1 MEWENSNFVKDK
13 CFERINANWSLK
25 GTILQKAYF
34 VNTFCLSK
42 LNYISQAFIMD
53 TNILEEI
60 TKLALKFIYAGENE
74 RPIRLVNFRRISEG
88 GIGLIEP
95 KLKAKALLC
104 KSVLKDIRLRN
115 IALKSNVLEVDVYGV
130 NDTIINYIKDGKMN
144 STSKEIYEAFIFKYL
159 RVNSTLI
166 PSRNE
171 KKVANIKWSNSYRNY
186 RNTTEIDPKEKEL
199 VFRFIQDL
207 VAVPAR
213 LHQKV
218 DKRCMRKLKNND
230 ICTSISDREH
240 YFQSCDSIR
249 EVALMFKS
257 IAHKILQKKNISL
270 KDLLHF
276 SYRGRGKNKE
286 KVFSW
291 VLVKCY
297 KKIFYDKMLD
307 GKKIMQDILK
317 DIKFAE
323 SNQFNITKLKEFQ
336 SVKEVML
343 NMIT

>member
-1 MEWENSNFVKDK
+1 
-13 CFERINANWSLK
+13 
-25 GTILQKAYF
+25 
-34 VNTFCLSK
+34 
-42 LNYISQAFIMD
+42 
-53 TNILEEI
+53 
-60 TKLALKFIYAGENE
+60 
-74 RPIRLVNFRRISEG
+74 
-88 GIGLIEP
+88 
-95 KLKAKALLC
+95 
-104 KSVLKDIRLRN
+104 
-115 IALKSNVLEVDVYGV
+115 
-130 NDTIINYIKDGKMN
+130 MN

-171 KKVANIKWSNSYRNY
+171 KKVANIKWSNSYRNF
-186 RNTTEIDPKEKEL
+186 RNLSEIDPKEKEL

-218 DKRCMRKLKNND
+218 DKRCMRKLKKND

-323 SNQFNITKLKEFQ
+323 NNQFNITKLKEFQ